1 MNLLKETF
9 NIFSWNTLQQT
20 RIGIMNQSNHNR
32 RSVSINRSF
41 NVAQLYPNQA
51 ILSLEES
58 DELMETNANSGNIE
72 RPVTRSFS
80 KLQNAQLNNA
90 ALNSGPTLAAFNSN
104 LSILDNLKKL
114 TSTSLHKQAVKP
126 PPTYQKIL
134 IDEKPTNVINL
145 IENSMLTGKRPRT
158 TVNVY

>member
-1 MNLLKETF
+1 
-9 NIFSWNTLQQT
+9 
-20 RIGIMNQSNHNR
+20 MNQSNHNR

-58 DELMETNANSGNIE
+58 DELMETNANSGSAMGM

-80 KLQNAQLNNA
+80 KLQSAQLNNA
-90 ALNSGPTLAAFNSN
+90 AALNSGGPTLAASINCN
-104 LSILDNLKKL
+104 QSILDNLKKF
-114 TSTSLHKQAVKP
+114 TSTASLHKQAVKP

-134 IDEKPTNVINL
+134 IDEKPINVINL
-145 IENSMLTGKRPRT
+145 IENSMLTGKRPRS
-158 TVNVY
+158 TVNVGFQANFFIY